1 MEELYTKIGVFEEL
15 VSCIDQLY
23 FWKYNENLELFESSC
38 YEAECWNQVLLTA
51 CSESLL
57 AECRRS
63 RNSILISEKIG
74 FLWIATPK
82 WEEEHLQ
89 SIYLLGPVFIS
100 PNAEAELAQSLST
113 RINSFISKRAFLLRL
128 QKLPVI
134 SHTTFLMLGTMLH
147 YCVTGNRINI
157 SDIQLLTAHLSAGSE
172 SSACIE
178 QETQYHGGAEYE
190 ALLLKMIEEG
200 NLNYREILGGNFY
213 GKVGTL
219 APGNSIRQFKDE
231 IITAITLYSRAA
243 IRGGLSRETA
253 LSLSDLYIQ
262 ALEAAST
269 ISEIGNI
276 NRLARDDYI
285 GRVHNIRKNPQL
297 SKVVRQCLDYIDQNI
312 TTDLTVANVASCT
325 GYAGYYVSSIFQ
337 REMDRSL
344 VSYIA
349 MKKIEYA
356 KLLLEN
362 TTRSIGDIAAS
373 LHFSSPS
380 HFGAVFLK
388 HTGISATKYRERN
401 QKI

>member
-1 MEELYTKIGVFEEL
+1 MEELYTKLGVFEEL
-15 VSCIDQLY
+15 VSCIDHLY
-23 FWKYNENLELFESSC
+23 LWKYSEHLELLETSC
-38 YEAECWNQVLLTA
+38 EEAECWNQVLLSV
-51 CSESLL
+51 CSEALL
-57 AECRRS
+57 EECRRS
-63 RNSILISEKIG
+63 RNSILISDKIG

-82 WEEEHLQ
+82 WEAEHLQ

-100 PNAEAELAQSLST
+100 PNTEAGLAQALST
-113 RINSFISKRAFLLRL
+113 RINSLISKRAFLLQL

-147 YCVTGNRINI
+147 YCVVGERITI
-157 SDIQLLTAHLSAGSE
+157 SDIQLLTADTVSASQLHA
-172 SSACIE
+172 SSR
-178 QETQYHGGAEYE
+178 QDNQYHGGAEYE

-200 NLNYREILGGNFY
+200 NLAYREILGGNFY
-213 GKVGTL
+213 GTVGTL

-262 ALEAAST
+262 ALEAAT
-269 ISEIGNI
+269 GISEIGNI
-276 NRLARDDYI
+276 NQQARDDYI
-285 GRVHNIRKNPQL
+285 RRVHIIRENPQL
-297 SKVVRQCLDYIDQNI
+297 SKTVRLCLDYIEQNI
-312 TTDLTVANVASCT
+312 TSDLTVANVASCT
-325 GYAGYYVSSIFQ
+325 GYAGYYVSSIFHK
-337 REMDRSL
+337 EMKKSL

-356 KLLLEN
+356 KLLLGN
-362 TTRSIGDIAAS
+362 STYSIGDIAAA

-380 HFGAVFLK
+380 HFGSVFLK
-388 HTGISATKYRERN
+388 HTGMSATKYREQN